1 MAIGWI
7 RVDSVMPQHTKV
19 KRLAR
24 KLGDPSEEGRTLACG
39 ILLRL
44 WCWAAR
50 LAEDGVVS
58 KYEPEEVAD
67 EVGWSR
73 DPEELMGAL
82 IESGWIDETPE
93 GPVIHDWDELQGAL
107 VERKEKAK
115 QRMRELRARRKR
127 ERDVGREPSAD
138 IGEPSDYPDDAL
150 RERSRTFLERDDH
163 RVRARTPSRSVSS
176 RFVSSRHGGETE
188 GSERAELG
196 DADEELSAFDRLWE
210 VYPRKQRKRQAEAT
224 WNDVRDEAPP
234 IQDLVDAVKL
244 WRRTEQ
250 WTAEG
255 GRYVP
260 LLHKWLREQR
270 WLEPPVI
277 TGPHFEQIPQE
288 EIRAV
293 LGRLE
298 ESLDWRNA

>member
-73 DPEELMGAL
+73 DPEELMESL

-93 GPVIHDWDELQGAL
+93 GPVIHDWNEWQGSILRRRVFAKLRAQARRGASGIEAGSECAMCGSDDRLAVDHIIPIARGGDNSPENLRTLCRSCNSEKGSKLDLEWILWKQGAFY
-107 VERKEKAK
+107 A
-115 QRMRELRARRKR
+115 
-127 ERDVGREPSAD
+127 GR
-138 IGEPSDYPDDAL
+138 
-150 RERSRTFLERDDH
+150 
-163 RVRARTPSRSVSS
+163 
-176 RFVSSRHGGETE
+176 
-188 GSERAELG
+188 
-196 DADEELSAFDRLWE
+196 
-210 VYPRKQRKRQAEAT
+210 
-224 WNDVRDEAPP
+224 
-234 IQDLVDAVKL
+234 
-244 WRRTEQ
+244 
-250 WTAEG
+250 
-255 GRYVP
+255 
-260 LLHKWLREQR
+260 
-270 WLEPPVI
+270 
-277 TGPHFEQIPQE
+277 
-288 EIRAV
+288 
-293 LGRLE
+293 
-298 ESLDWRNA
+298 